1 MTKFKLSI
9 YGGFMK
15 KLLKMK
21 TFILFYTMLLLLP
34 ASPLYAQQSQTD
46 PAAILGS
53 LKNAI
58 DGSLKKIDGRLIV
71 ASKKAALSGL
81 KGIKTEQALL
91 GLCRSVPGSI
101 DCATVD
107 LGGRMVTVIPAE
119 YKKYKGAD
127 ISTQEQVIR
136 LQKTGKPVISH
147 VFRSVEGIDA
157 VDIEYP
163 VYLKN
168 RKLAGAVSLLL
179 NPEAFLASV
188 IVPILNGLPHEAWL
202 MQKDGRILYDKDAKQ
217 IGLMLF
223 EDPLYR
229 PYENLLAAGRKIAG
243 DKKGTGS
250 YEFLA
255 VGKRGSVRKNIVW
268 DTVGLYG
275 VEWRLVVA
283 DVVDTSTR
291 KVPMPG
297 SDRDAHGCIGSA
309 GYSWCESRQKCLR
322 IWEEPCP

>member
-1 MTKFKLSI
+1 
-9 YGGFMK
+9 MK
-15 KLLKMK
+15 KLLVATMYV
-21 TFILFYTMLLLLP
+21 LFCIVFVVFL
-34 ASPLYAQQSQTD
+34 AVPLYAQQS
-46 PAAILGS
+46 
-53 LKNAI
+53 LKEPPDVLNSVKTAI
-58 DGSLKKIDGRLIV
+58 DSSLKKIDGRLIM
-71 ASKKAALSGL
+71 ASKKAALSGI
-81 KGIKTEQALL
+81 KGRKTGQALL

-107 LGGRMVTVIPAE
+107 LSGRMVTVMPAK
-119 YKKYKGAD
+119 YKKYKGTD
-127 ISTQEQVIR
+127 ISGQEQVIR
-136 LQKTGKPVISH
+136 LQKTGKPVFSH

-168 RKLAGAVSLLL
+168 KKLAGAVSLLL
-179 NPEAFLASV
+179 SSEAFLASV
-188 IVPILNGLPHEAWL
+188 IVPALNGLPHEAWL
-202 MQKDGRILYDKDAKQ
+202 MQKDGRILYDKDSKQ

-243 DKKGTGS
+243 DKKGAGS

-255 VGKRGSVRKNIVW
+255 VGKRGTVRRNIVW
-268 DTVGLYG
+268 DTVVLYG
-275 VEWRLVVA
+275 VEWRLVVV
-283 DVVDTSTR
+283 DVVDAAAR

-309 GYSWCESRQKCLR
+309 GYSWCESSHKCLR